1 MSPVFA
7 ARRRAEEF
15 QAMVEG
21 ASTDRGSDARLAE
34 FLEIGREP
42 PRDGPR

>member
-15 QAMVEG
+15 QALVEG
-21 ASTDRGSDARLAE
+21 NSTGGDSDARVCS
-34 FLEIGREP
+34 IMCVVTP
-42 PRDGPR
+42 